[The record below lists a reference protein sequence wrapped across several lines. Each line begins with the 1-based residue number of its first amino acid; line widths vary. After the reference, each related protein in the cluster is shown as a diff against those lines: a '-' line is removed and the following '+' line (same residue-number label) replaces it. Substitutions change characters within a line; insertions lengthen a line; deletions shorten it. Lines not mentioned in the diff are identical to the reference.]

1 MVFAADA
8 WFDEPESL
16 VNFMKATIKH
26 LYISPDHNYFG
37 RYGKDS
43 LKHPIE
49 ECSSLELVAGRGI
62 VNDRF
67 FDYEP
72 DYKGQ
77 ITFFD
82 WAVYEKVVSEFNLED
97 LEPTVFRRNVLIEGL
112 DLNSLIGKRLTING
126 MEFTGSCECSPCFWM
141 DEAISEGAEKFLKG
155 RGGLRARIVS
165 GGSLV
170 AGDADLKVL
179 GEVVDEV

>member
-1 MVFAADA
+1 
-8 WFDEPESL
+8 
-16 VNFMKATIKH
+16 MKATIKH
-26 LYISPDHNYFG
+26 LYVSPDHNYFG

-49 ECSSLELVAGRGI
+49 ECTALELVAGSGI
-62 VNDRF
+62 VDDRF

-82 WAVYEKVVSEFNLED
+82 WAVYEKVVSKFGVENLK
-97 LEPTVFRRNVLIEGL
+97 PTVFRRNVVIEGV
-112 DLNSLIGKRLTING
+112 DLNSLIGKRFTING
-126 MEFTGSCECSPCFWM
+126 MEFTDSCECSPCFWM
-141 DEAISEGAEKFLKG
+141 DEAVAEGAEEFLKG

-170 AGDADLKVL
+170 TGASNFKALGNVADAV
-179 GEVVDEV
+179 

>member
-1 MVFAADA
+1 
-8 WFDEPESL
+8 
-16 VNFMKATIKH
+16 MKATIKH
-26 LYISPDHNYFG
+26 LYVSPDHNYFG

-49 ECSSLELVAGRGI
+49 ECTALELVAGSGI
-62 VNDRF
+62 VDDRF

-82 WAVYEKVVSEFNLED
+82 WAVYEKVVSKFGVENLK
-97 LEPTVFRRNVLIEGL
+97 PTVFRRNVVIEGV
-112 DLNSLIGKRLTING
+112 DLNSLIGKRFTING

-141 DEAISEGAEKFLKG
+141 DEAVAEGAQEFLKG

-170 AGDADLKVL
+170 TGAANFKVL
-179 GEVVDEV
+179 GNVADAV